1 MYRCVFLYKAG
12 IGLLKLEQHK
22 LLAMDFDQCM
32 IAITR
37 TREMQWYPITTT
49 CVCSIAITRT
59 RDLKIWAS
67 LLGLCCWSLP
77 SSHNYTSHTAVPQ
90 TQSASRTTALSNSPM
105 RSVLQGTH
113 LSRWIALAPSKSR
126 AVVSKPSTNCWAHE
140 ATYHHISWTAALQ
153 QLHLVWRFCS
163 ILAQFWLHHLL
174 ERCWICKAK
183 FHLQVNNEH

>member
-1 MYRCVFLYKAG
+1 MYDCNHSHEGDAMVSNHNYMRVFYCNHSNSRSQDLG
-12 IGLLKLEQHK
+12 LSLGLL
-22 LLAMDFDQCM
+22 LLIR
-32 IAITR
+32 IA
-37 TREMQWYPITTT
+37 TTLHT
-49 CVCSIAITRT
+49 QLC
-59 RDLKIWAS
+59 LKHN
-67 LLGLCCWSLP
+67 LP
-77 SSHNYTSHTAVPQ
+77 LATVP
-90 TQSASRTTALSNSPM
+90 SNLPM
-105 RSVLQGTH
+105 RSVVQGTH